1 MKRWVKALLMLILT
15 GTVLAF
21 YLQLH
26 QAAPSPATGFYLENS
41 LPDTGAANAVTGIY
55 LNDRLYD
62 TLFETLLLLVCAAA
76 IIHLS
81 WRGTRR

>member
-1 MKRWVKALLMLILT
+1 MKRWVKALLMMILT
-15 GTVLAF
+15 GAVLTV

-26 QAAPSPATGFYLENS
+26 QATSSPATDFYLNNS
-41 LPDTGAANAVTGIY
+41 LPYTGAANAVTGIY
-55 LNDRLYD
+55 LNYRLYD

>member
-1 MKRWVKALLMLILT
+1 MKRLVKALLMMILA
-15 GTVLAF
+15 GAVLAV

-26 QAAPSPATGFYLENS
+26 QPALAPATDFYLKNS
-41 LPDTGAANAVTGIY
+41 LADTGAANAVTGIY
-55 LNDRLYD
+55 LNYRLYD
-62 TLFETLLLLVCAAA
+62 TLFETFLLLVCAAA

>member
-1 MKRWVKALLMLILT
+1 MKRWVKALLMMILT
-15 GTVLAF
+15 GAVLTV

-26 QAAPSPATGFYLENS
+26 QATSSPATDFYLNNS
-41 LPDTGAANAVTGIY
+41 LPDTGAAHAVTGIY
-55 LNDRLYD
+55 LNYRLYD